1 MIALTPEYASFFRP
15 AAKQSLAAIPAPDD
29 WQDWLYALFPK
40 HVGGSFAQR
49 HVDLWE
55 WAWSITEDSAPR
67 PFVAIWP
74 RGGGKSTS
82 AELIAA
88 AVGTRGTRKYCLYV
102 RETQEKA
109 DQSVANVAALLESP
123 QVSRHYPTHA
133 DRMLSKFGTSKGWRR
148 NRLRTQGGFTIDAL
162 GLDVASRGAKVDD
175 QRPDFIIFDDID
187 DKDDT
192 AGATQKKIGTI
203 TKSIIPAGSNNV
215 AVLAIQN
222 LIIPDGVFS
231 RLADGRAD
239 FLADRQVSG
248 PFPAVEDL
256 ETELYEDEETGT
268 RKARIINGT
277 PSWDG
282 QNLAT
287 CQRNIDLFGLS
298 AFLAECQHDVSARKE
313 GVALRFGQA
322 HYADLTDAE
331 IKTLVGYGRVFAG
344 LDFGAWRFAFV
355 LFAVNR
361 AGVVYAIDEYFSQ
374 RQTHSVRAKHIHER
388 LEYWGISALVIR
400 GDAANPQDIME
411 LNAAFHRG
419 WTDPSTNK
427 LIRSPYRVAPVAMV
441 NKERATS
448 VERINR
454 LLDEMSLRVC
464 RSIGSGQT
472 WREGWNASS
481 AGTEMQGSRL
491 TWEMGKWAYP
501 IPQPGK
507 AQAQD
512 PDDHT
517 ADGADMI
524 AAERYGIM
532 SYLRPANAETPPD
545 PQLVLDNIPQHTI
558 GQVRNARDR
567 QKKQM
572 VRRLGGL

>member
-1 MIALTPEYASFFRP
+1 MNALAQYGSFFLP
-15 AAKQSLAAIPAPDD
+15 KGTAETVPAPDD
-29 WQDWLYALFPK
+29 WQEWLYTLFPR

-49 HVDLWE
+49 HVDAWK
-55 WAWSITEDSAPR
+55 WAWTIDKESAPR

-88 AVGTRGTRKYCLYV
+88 AVGTRNTRKYCLYV

-123 QVSRHYPTHA
+123 QVARYYPEHA
-133 DRMLSKFGTSKGWRR
+133 DRMLSKFGASKGWRR

-162 GLDVASRGAKVDD
+162 GLDTASRGAKVDD
-175 QRPDFIIFDDID
+175 QRPDFIIFDDLD
-187 DKDDT
+187 DKDDK
-192 AGATQKKIGTI
+192 AGATHKKIGTI

-222 LIIPDGVFS
+222 LIIPDGIFS

-239 FLADRQVSG
+239 FLADRIVSG
-248 PFPAVEDL
+248 PFPAVEGL
-256 ETELYEDEETGT
+256 ETELYEDQETGT
-268 RKARIINGT
+268 RKARIIAGV

-282 QNLAT
+282 QNLQV

-313 GVALRFGQA
+313 GVALRFGES
-322 HYADLTDAE
+322 HYIDLTDDQLRA
-331 IKTLVGYGRVFAG
+331 LVAQGRVFGG
-344 LDFGAWRFAFV
+344 LDFGAWRFAFI
-355 LFAVNR
+355 LFVVDR
-361 AGVVYAIDEYFSQ
+361 QGVVIAIDEYFSQ
-374 RQTHSVRAKHIHER
+374 RETHSVRAKAMHEK
-388 LEYWGISALVIR
+388 LEYWGVPSLVIR

-411 LNAAFHRG
+411 LNAAFLRG
-419 WTDPSTNK
+419 WYDPETK
-427 LIRSPYRVAPVAMV
+427 KRIVSPYRVAPVAMV
-441 NKERATS
+441 NKERNTS

-454 LLDEMSLRVC
+454 LLDEMALRV
-464 RSIGSGQT
+464 RRVIGAAMK

-481 AGTEMQGSRL
+481 AGTETTGSRL
-491 TWEMGKWAYP
+491 VWEIKQWAYP

-507 AQAQD
+507 AQEQD

-517 ADGADMI
+517 ADGADSI
-524 AAERYGIM
+524 AAMRYGIM
-532 SYLRPANAETPPD
+532 SHLRPAAAEPPTAPELILHN
-545 PQLVLDNIPQHTI
+545 PQQHTI
-558 GQVRNARDR
+558 GAVRNARER
-567 QKKQM
+567 QHKQM
-572 VRRLGGL
+572 IRRLGGV